1 MGQQEKNH
9 LLRELAEHRATE
21 FVDEGSKLIIKCS
34 KCAAELV
41 EIWVVRPDA
50 PVRSEIIADCPH
62 CGDQS
67 FMKKVRGQYCIGQ
80 IESGKT
86 VMTNTPTEFE
96 TVDGQLLQKVRI
108 NTVKGE

>member
-1 MGQQEKNH
+1 MGQEEKNN

-21 FVDEGSKLIIKCS
+21 FVDEGHKLIVKCS
-34 KCAAELV
+34 RCAAELV

-50 PVRSEIIADCPH
+50 PVQSEIIAECPH

-86 VMTNTPTEFE
+86 IMIDTPTEMD

-108 NTVKGE
+108 KTAKGE